1 MTDEYFKGTF
11 STPGF
16 SCVKSMLLP
25 RGSDRWTHVQTLA
38 ISPFSGKPHT
48 PQCTVRKCNQ
58 GFSQF
63 GHSYDIVKISW
74 LICGQFLHK
83 PHPCGIPLRTSETN
97 QRNSVLKWKGCTNF
111 TKEYTAKREGVCLL
125 QEGASVC
132 PFMQGKNLKTLCW
145 CHQLQFLHGWSTMDR
160 EMAASRNSFTLFHVV
175 SAHSTWMVL
184 ICLVSK
190 LITLQASAHWSTAR
204 LNMRLSSTTKILLLQ
219 ASYHSFTSW
228 QLWKTL
234 FYNNDQVCMS
244 TELVCCPAKRRN
256 PLKFVQIDHCQ
267 GVVRDPAHNVRV
279 AV

>member
-1 MTDEYFKGTF
+1 MNTSKAHFQHQDSVVWSQCYCPEVLTDELMSK
-11 STPGF
+11 
-16 SCVKSMLLP
+16 
-25 RGSDRWTHVQTLA
+25 H
-38 ISPFSGKPHT
+38 
-48 PQCTVRKCNQ
+48 
-58 GFSQF
+58 SQF
-63 GHSYDIVKISW
+63 LHSQGNLTHLSVLWENAIRASHSLVTPMRLLKISW

-175 SAHSTWMVL
+175 SAHSTWVVL

-190 LITLQASAHWSTAR
+190 LITLQASAHWSTAS
-204 LNMRLSSTTKILLLQ
+204 LNMHLSSTTKILLLQ

-256 PLKFVQIDHCQ
+256 TLKFV
-267 GVVRDPAHNVRV
+267 
-279 AV
+279 

>member
-1 MTDEYFKGTF
+1 MNTSKAHFQHQDSVVWSQCYCPEVLTDELMSK
-11 STPGF
+11 
-16 SCVKSMLLP
+16 
-25 RGSDRWTHVQTLA
+25 R
-38 ISPFSGKPHT
+38 
-48 PQCTVRKCNQ
+48 
-58 GFSQF
+58 SQF
-63 GHSYDIVKISW
+63 LHSQGNLTHLSVLWENAIRASHSLVTPMTLLKISW

-125 QEGASVC
+125 QEVASAC
-132 PFMQGKNLKTLCW
+132 PFMQGKNLKTLSW

-175 SAHSTWMVL
+175 SAHSTWVVL

-204 LNMRLSSTTKILLLQ
+204 RNMHLSPTTKILLLQ
-219 ASYHSFTSW
+219 ASYHSFTTW

-256 PLKFVQIDHCQ
+256 TLKFVQIDHCQ
-267 GVVRDPAHNVRV
+267 GVVRDPAHNARV

>member
-1 MTDEYFKGTF
+1 MNTSKAHFQHQDSVVWSQCYCPEVLTDELMSK
-11 STPGF
+11 
-16 SCVKSMLLP
+16 
-25 RGSDRWTHVQTLA
+25 H
-38 ISPFSGKPHT
+38 
-48 PQCTVRKCNQ
+48 
-58 GFSQF
+58 SQF
-63 GHSYDIVKISW
+63 LHSQGNLTHLSVLWENAIRASHSLVTPMTLLKISW

-175 SAHSTWMVL
+175 SAHSTWVVL

-204 LNMRLSSTTKILLLQ
+204 RNMHLSPTTKILLLQ
-219 ASYHSFTSW
+219 ASYHSFTTW

-256 PLKFVQIDHCQ
+256 TLKFVQIDHCQ
-267 GVVRDPAHNVRV
+267 GVVRDPAHNARV